1 MPAAS
6 VCSHTTSPYHTIG
19 GGEQTASAA
28 QNRMTTAWFS
38 DTMISKTN
46 QTFKKK
52 YHKDYNTGGARV
64 EWMSP
69 SRVLTNGQDTEK
81 AT

>member
-19 GGEQTASAA
+19 GRTDGKRCTESHD
-28 QNRMTTAWFS
+28 NSLVFGHN
-38 DTMISKTN
+38 DLKN
-46 QTFKKK
+46 QSNLLKK

>member
-19 GGEQTASAA
+19 GNEQTASAA

-46 QTFKKK
+46 QTFKK
-52 YHKDYNTGGARV
+52 NTTKITIRAEHVWSECRPR
-64 EWMSP
+64 ES
-69 SRVLTNGQDTEK
+69 
-81 AT
+81 